1 MRRFQLDATYA
12 PTADQPQAIASLAEG
27 IEAGE
32 RFLTLLGA
40 TGTGKTMT
48 MAATIEAVQRPSL
61 VIAHN
66 KTLAAQL
73 CNEFRTYFPTNAVE
87 YFVSYYDYYQPE
99 AYVPSRDLYIEKD
112 SAINQEIERL
122 RHAATAALFARRDV
136 IVVASVSSIY
146 GLGSPETYDRN
157 VLVLKRGDFVDRDEV
172 LRKLVSIQYTRND
185 ILQRA
190 TFRVRGETL
199 EVFPAYAE
207 SAYRV
212 TLFGD
217 EVEELAHFDP
227 LTGEVLEEGLEHVAV
242 WPASHY
248 NVEEGHIE
256 RAVAEIGRELSERC
270 AELEKHGK
278 PLESHRLRQ
287 RTQYDMEMLR
297 EMGFCSGIENYSRI
311 LDGRKKGER
320 PYCLI
325 DYFPEDFVCFI
336 DESHQTVPQIGGM
349 FEGDRSRKQTLVD
362 YGFRLPSALDNRPQ
376 TFDEFLTITP
386 QIVFVSATP
395 GEYERTHAPRIVEQ
409 IVRPTGI
416 VDPEID
422 VRETRDQID
431 DLMNE
436 VRQRVERDERTLVTT
451 LTKKMS
457 EDLTGY
463 LLEMGFKVRYLHS
476 EVDTL
481 ERIQIIRELRLGE
494 YDVLVGVNLLRE
506 GLDLPEVSLVAILD
520 ADKEGFLR
528 GETSLIQTIGR
539 AARNVGGTVLMYA
552 DKETKAMRAAIEE
565 TDRRRAI
572 QVAYNEQH
580 GITPET
586 IVKGI
591 SDIAEF
597 LQAESKVPRGRRR
610 RQRADAGQQ
619 LQPAEIEKAI
629 VELEEEML
637 AAAEE
642 LRFEYAAK
650 LRDEI
655 KTLRRE
661 LDIALAEASAP
672 APAPRASGRAGLRA
686 GPVAGDR
693 RLRRASSRSHPTP
706 RHPPDRP
713 FLLAARYGGG
723 DVAASRR

>member
-1 MRRFQLDATYA
+1 VPKFELDAAYR
-12 PTADQPQAIASLAEG
+12 PTADQPAAIEGLAEG
-27 IEAGE
+27 IEAGAP
-32 RFLTLLGA
+32 FLTLLGA

-48 MAATIEAVQRPSL
+48 MAATIEAVQKPTL

-73 CNEFRTYFPTNAVE
+73 CNEFRTYFPRNAVE

-99 AYVPSRDLYIEKD
+99 AYVPSKDLYIEKD
-112 SAINQEIERL
+112 SAINQEIDRL
-122 RHAATAALFARRDV
+122 RHSATAALFARRDV
-136 IVVASVSSIY
+136 VIVASVSCIFA
-146 GLGSPETYDRN
+146 LGSPHTYDENLQTLR
-157 VLVLKRGDFVDRDEV
+157 KGEMIDRDAL

-185 ILQRA
+185 TALSRG

-199 EVFPAYAE
+199 EIFPAYAE
-207 SAYRV
+207 TAYRV
-212 TLFGD
+212 VLFGD
-217 EVEELAHFDP
+217 EVEHLQHFDP
-227 LTGEVLEEGLEHVAV
+227 VTGELIEDDLEHVGI

-248 NVEEGHIE
+248 NVREGMMEE
-256 RAVAEIGRELSERC
+256 AVAEIGRELNARC
-270 AELEKHGK
+270 AELEQQGK
-278 PLESHRLRQ
+278 LLESHRLRQ

-297 EMGFCSGIENYSRI
+297 ELGFCSGIENYSRI
-311 LDGRKKGER
+311 LDGRRAGDR
-320 PYCLI
+320 PYCLL
-325 DYFPEDFVCFI
+325 DYFPGDFLCLI

-349 FEGDRSRKQTLVD
+349 YEGDRSRKQTLVD

-376 TFDEFLTITP
+376 TFQEFLTITP
-386 QIVFVSATP
+386 QLVFVSATP
-395 GEYERTHAPRIVEQ
+395 GEFERTHAARLVEQ

-416 VDPEID
+416 VDPEVE
-422 VRETRDQID
+422 VRETRNQID

-436 VRQRVERDERTLVTT
+436 IRARTERDERTLVTT

-457 EDLTGY
+457 EDLTDY
-463 LLEMGFKVRYLHS
+463 LLEMGFRVRYLHS

-539 AARNVGGTVLMYA
+539 AARNVEGMVLMYA
-552 DKETKAMRAAIEE
+552 DKETAAMRAAIDE
-565 TDRRRAI
+565 TDRRRVI
-572 QVAYNEQH
+572 QRAYNEHH

-597 LQAESKVPRGRRR
+597 LQSDSKVPRSRRR
-610 RQRADAGQQ
+610 RRRKEGAME
-619 LQPAEIEKAI
+619 PAEIERAI

-637 AAAEE
+637 AAAED

-655 KTLRRE
+655 RDLKRE
-661 LDIALAEASAP
+661 LDEAVA
-672 APAPRASGRAGLRA
+672 
-686 GPVAGDR
+686 AGD
-693 RLRRASSRSHPTP
+693 
-706 RHPPDRP
+706 
-713 FLLAARYGGG
+713 AR
-723 DVAASRR
+723 V